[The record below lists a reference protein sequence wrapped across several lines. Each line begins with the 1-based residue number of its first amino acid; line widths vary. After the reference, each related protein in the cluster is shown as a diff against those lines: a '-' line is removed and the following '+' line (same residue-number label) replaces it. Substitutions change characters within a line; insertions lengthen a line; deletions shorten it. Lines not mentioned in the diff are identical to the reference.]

1 MVLLVTSEETE
12 VSRGKGY
19 ALLCYILAGWSGVSE
34 VTLRPLVPHLQN
46 GGNTRNLAPQPR
58 DCISWGVQ
66 GSVARYLAHGHP
78 PKMVTRATPQ
88 GLLVEECGLG
98 EGTALSPSR

>member
-34 VTLRPLVPHLQN
+34 VTTQASGSSSAKWRQHQKPSPPAPGLYKLGCARQCSEVPGTWPPSKN
-46 GGNTRNLAPQPR
+46 GDQGNTTGTP
-58 DCISWGVQ
+58 SGGVWA
-66 GSVARYLAHGHP
+66 G
-78 PKMVTRATPQ
+78 
-88 GLLVEECGLG
+88 
-98 EGTALSPSR
+98 